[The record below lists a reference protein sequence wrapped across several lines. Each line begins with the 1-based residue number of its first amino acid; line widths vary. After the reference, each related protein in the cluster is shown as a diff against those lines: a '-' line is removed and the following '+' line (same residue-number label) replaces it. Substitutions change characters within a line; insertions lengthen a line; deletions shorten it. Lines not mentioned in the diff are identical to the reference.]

1 MASAI
6 KEFLKV
12 RTPFVRGT
20 VTADFRLEGTLR
32 EPIATGEARMS
43 SGFVEFPFGKLSV
56 KQARTWL
63 TREQPFSPQL
73 YMTAAAKRFGY
84 DVTLEVTGTANNPL
98 LHFSSVPSLTS
109 EKIFLMLTAGELPR
123 DEITFSTEQ
132 KAQRFVIFAGSQ
144 FLTSLGFG
152 GGADRLTIRSGE
164 EISESGS
171 TTYDVEYKLTDR
183 WSLVGQY
190 DRFNDFN
197 VSVKRRIFSR

>member
-1 MASAI
+1 
-6 KEFLKV
+6 
-12 RTPFVRGT
+12 
-20 VTADFRLEGTLR
+20 VTADFRLHGTLR

-43 SGFVEFPFGKLSV
+43 SGSVEFPFGRLSV
-56 KQARTWL
+56 KQARAWL
-63 TREQPFSPQL
+63 TREQPFSPQI
-73 YMTAAAKRFGY
+73 YMTAASKRFGY
-84 DVTLEVTGTANNPL
+84 DVTLEVTGTANEPL

-132 KAQRFVIFAGSQ
+132 KAQRFAIFAGSQ

-190 DRFNDFN
+190 DRFNEFN

>member
-1 MASAI
+1 MN
-6 KEFLKV
+6 KPL
-12 RTPFVRGT
+12 
-20 VTADFRLEGTLR
+20 TATDRAELE
-32 EPIATGEARMS
+32 RM
-43 SGFVEFPFGKLSV
+43 LV
-56 KQARTWL
+56 KQARAWL
-63 TREQPFSPQL
+63 TREQPFSPQI

-84 DVTLEVTGTANNPL
+84 DVTLEVTGTANEPV

-123 DEITFSTEQ
+123 DEIIFSTEQ
-132 KAQRFVIFAGSQ
+132 KAQRFAIFAGSQ

-152 GGADRLTIRSGE
+152 GGGDRLTIRSGE

-190 DRFNDFN
+190 DRFNEFN

>member
-1 MASAI
+1 
-6 KEFLKV
+6 LQ
-12 RTPFVRGT
+12 
-20 VTADFRLEGTLR
+20 GTLR
-32 EPIATGEARMS
+32 EPIAAGEARMN
-43 SGFVEFPFGKLSV
+43 SGSVEFPFGKLTV

-63 TREQPFSPQL
+63 TREQPFSPQI
-73 YMTAAAKRFGY
+73 YMTAGSKRFGY
-84 DVTLEVTGTANNPL
+84 DVTLEVTGTANEPL

-132 KAQRFVIFAGSQ
+132 KAQRFAIFAGSQ

-164 EISESGS
+164 EVSESGS
-171 TTYDVEYKLTDR
+171 ATYDVEFKLTDR